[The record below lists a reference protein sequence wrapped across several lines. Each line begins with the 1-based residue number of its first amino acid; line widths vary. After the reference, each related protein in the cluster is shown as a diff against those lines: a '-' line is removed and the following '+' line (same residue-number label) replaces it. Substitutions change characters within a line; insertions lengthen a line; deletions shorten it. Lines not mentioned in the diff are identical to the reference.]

1 MTLEFQATDLSR
13 IEISTLDYLIQTIK
27 HDLAIIVSGGVQTD
41 SLSDWCQCKNRDP
54 WPDVTELRKYY
65 HQAYHYLKI
74 GAFASER
81 VPKFLISMQDLE
93 PSLLREL
100 ANLDNE
106 DRNFVLKQA
115 VGRIFEDINSRLYHV
130 SISKLLEVELVD

>member
-1 MTLEFQATDLSR
+1 MTLEFHAIDLSK
-13 IEISTLDYLIQTIK
+13 IDFSTLDYLIQTVK
-27 HDLAIIVSGGVQTD
+27 HGLAMVVIGGVVTD
-41 SLSDWCQCKNRDP
+41 LLDWYKEEDKNKAIDF
-54 WPDVTELRKYY
+54 RKYY
-65 HQAYHYLKI
+65 NQAYHFLKI
-74 GAFASER
+74 GHLER

-106 DRNFVLKQA
+106 NRNFVLKQA
-115 VGRIFEDINSRLYHV
+115 VGRIFEDINSRLYHA